1 MTLVKYDKCV
11 VGLFDMKIINIIKVV
26 ALSLLVIL
34 MLSVVVGKKKVN
46 T

>member
-11 VGLFDMKIINIIKVV
+11 VGLFDMKITNIIKVV